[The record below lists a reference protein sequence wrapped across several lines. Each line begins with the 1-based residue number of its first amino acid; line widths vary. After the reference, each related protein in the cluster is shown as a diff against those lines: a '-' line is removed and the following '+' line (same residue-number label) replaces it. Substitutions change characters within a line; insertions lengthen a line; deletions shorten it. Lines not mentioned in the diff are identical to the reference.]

1 MHGQTFLG
9 ERISVKDWVDKSSSQ
24 LSPLQMR
31 GKIIIL
37 ERQLSTKDSEI
48 TQLKAEVLSVQNT
61 MEEKMKLMAKSHED
75 KVTELLKKTRELLN
89 EIAQMRKEKKAVS
102 LRLSS
107 TVAKCPRCSISRGR
121 SRSSSR
127 CQSPPP
133 PSLGEQEPRR

>member
-9 ERISVKDWVDKSSSQ
+9 ERISVKDWVDKSNGQ
-24 LSPLQMR
+24 LSTTQMR

-37 ERQLSTKDSEI
+37 ERQLSNKDSEI
-48 TQLKAEVLSVQNT
+48 TQLKAELSSVQNT
-61 MEEKMKLMAKSHED
+61 MEEKMKLMAISHED

-102 LRLSS
+102 LSS
-107 TVAKCPRCSISRGR
+107 VAKCPRCSISRGR

>member
-9 ERISVKDWVDKSSSQ
+9 ERISVKDWVDKSKGQ
-24 LSPLQMR
+24 LSPSQMR

-48 TQLKAEVLSVQNT
+48 TQLKAEVSSVQNT
-61 MEEKMKLMAKSHED
+61 MEEKMKLMANSHED
-75 KVTELLKKTRELLN
+75 KVIELLKKTRELLN

-102 LRLSS
+102 LSS
-107 TVAKCPRCSISRGR
+107 VARCSRCSSSRGR

-133 PSLGEQEPRR
+133 PSPGEQETRR